1 MAAPHNWTWDS
12 AVGVFK
18 NHYISDKLLD
28 VSMGDCKVYQF
39 TMDPGTGFGKGKG
52 EYVHMMHVTPLPQ
65 NTTSKLTEI
74 TRIPVRK
81 LSLGDRALKVEEF
94 GEGVEYTNLAE
105 QLSKFK
111 PSNFLQKELK
121 RQMTNALDTESATAF
136 KDATAV
142 LICFTPTSTVAGT
155 FGTAGLPLATAT
167 VGLTYAHCK
176 QLVDYLRDTI
186 HTPPY
191 EGDNYVG
198 LSCNRNMRS
207 LKNDPDWILPH
218 LYLQKGDFF
227 YKGEQGM
234 TEGIR
239 WVETNRQLAFSNTAG
254 TSTTLGEAV
263 VFGDEGV
270 AAIEVDTP
278 HLRVQ
283 SNYQMDFGRSH
294 AAAWYGLLALG
305 SIWAVATDGMA
316 KIIRITSL

>member
-1 MAAPHNWTWDS
+1 MAPHNWTFDS

-18 NHYISDKLLD
+18 NHHISDKLLD
-28 VSMGDCKVYQF
+28 VAFGECKVYQF

-52 EYVHMMHVTPLPQ
+52 EYVHMMHVNPLPQ
-65 NTTSKLTEI
+65 NTSSKLTES

-94 GEGVEYTNLAE
+94 GEGVEYSNLAE

-121 RQMTNALDTESATAF
+121 KQMTASLDTEAAKAF
-136 KDATAV
+136 KDNAAV
-142 LICFTPTSTVAGT
+142 MICFTPTSIAGGSFGVAG
-155 FGTAGLPLATAT
+155 APVAVAP
-167 VGLTYAHCK
+167 VGLSFDHCK
-176 QLVDYLRDTI
+176 ILVDYLSDTI
-186 HTPPY
+186 HVPPY

-198 LSCNRNMRS
+198 LSCNKNMRS
-207 LKNDPDWILPH
+207 LKDDRNWQLPH
-218 LYLQKGDFF
+218 LYLQKGDFWF
-227 YKGEQGM
+227 KGEQGM
-234 TEGIR
+234 TERIR
-239 WVETNRQLAFSNTAG
+239 WVEINRAMAFSNTAG
-254 TSTTLGEAV
+254 TSAYLGEAV

-294 AAAWYGLLALG
+294 AAAWYGLVALG
-305 SIWAVATDGMA
+305 SIWNVATDGKA
-316 KIIRITSL
+316 KIIRVTSL

>member
-1 MAAPHNWTWDS
+1 MASPHNWTWD
-12 AVGVFK
+12 ADVGVFK
-18 NHYISDKLLD
+18 NHYISNKLLE
-28 VSMGDCKVYQF
+28 VSIGEAKVYQF

-52 EYVHMMHVTPLPQ
+52 EYVHMMHVTPL
-65 NTTSKLTEI
+65 TRSTSSVLAET

-81 LSLGDRALKVEEF
+81 LTLGDRALQVKEY

-105 QLSKFK
+105 ELSKFK
-111 PSNFLQKELK
+111 PSNYLQKELRK
-121 RQMTNALDTESATAF
+121 QMVDALDTHSAAAF
-136 KDATAV
+136 KEAATV
-142 LICFTPTSTVAGT
+142 LVTFTPSTVSAGT
-155 FGTAGLPLATAT
+155 FLTTGLFNAVVT
-167 VGLTYAHCK
+167 VGLTYQHCK
-176 QLVDYLRDTI
+176 LLVDYLRDTI
-186 HTPPY
+186 HCPPY

-207 LKNDPDWILPH
+207 LKNDPNWILPH

-239 WVETNRQLAFSNTAG
+239 WVEVNRAMAFANSSG
-254 TSTTLGEAV
+254 TSSTLGEAV
-263 VFGDEGV
+263 VFGDEGI

-305 SIWAVATDGMA
+305 SIWASASDGHA
-316 KIIRITSL
+316 KIIRIGSL